1 MKHSLYTTLLLACL
15 MAMACSASRKSSAA
29 AAKQAASNTSWIQM
43 MDDPN
48 VNYFEA
54 VKVFEAFW
62 EGKTK
67 PTSEHELF
75 SAEDK
80 DHALRNSSYST
91 TRDVEDPSVKYRFE
105 YKKFLHW
112 KEDVSPYVQPNGH
125 ILTAEERIA
134 IWEQQKGLRQ

>member
-1 MKHSLYTTLLLACL
+1 MKHFLCTALLLASL
-15 MAMACSASRKSSAA
+15 IAMSCSASRKSTAA
-29 AAKQAASNTSWIQM
+29 ARQAATNTSWIQM

-54 VKVFEAFW
+54 VKVFEAYW
-62 EGKTK
+62 QGKPK

-80 DHALRNSSYST
+80 DHALNNSSYSN
-91 TRDVEDPSVKYRFE
+91 TRDAEDPSVKYRFE

-112 KEDVSPYVQPNGH
+112 KEEVAPYVQPNGR
-125 ILTAEERIA
+125 ILTAEERID
-134 IWEQQKGLRQ
+134 IWKQQKGLRQ

>member
-1 MKHSLYTTLLLACL
+1 MKHFHCTALLLACL
-15 MAMACSASRKSSAA
+15 MAMACSASRKSTAA
-29 AAKQAASNTSWIQM
+29 ARQAASNTSWIQM

-54 VKVFEAFW
+54 VKVFEAYW
-62 EGKTK
+62 QGKPK

-80 DHALRNSSYST
+80 DHALNTSSYSNA
-91 TRDVEDPSVKYRFE
+91 RDAEDPSVKYRFE

-112 KEDVSPYVQPNGH
+112 KEEVAPYVQPNGR
-125 ILTAEERIA
+125 ILTAEERID
-134 IWEQQKGLRQ
+134 IWKQQKGLRQ

>member
-1 MKHSLYTTLLLACL
+1 MKHSLYTILLLACL
-15 MAMACSASRKSSAA
+15 MAMACSTSRKSNAVTA
-29 AAKQAASNTSWIQM
+29 RQAASNTSWIQM

-54 VKVFEAFW
+54 IKVFEAYW
-62 EGKTK
+62 QGKTK
-67 PTSEHELF
+67 PISEHEKF
-75 SAEDK
+75 SAAEK
-80 DHALRNSSYST
+80 GLALGNTNYNAPH
-91 TRDVEDPSVKYRFE
+91 DAEDPAIKYSFE

-112 KEDVSPYVQPNGH
+112 KEDIAPYVQPNGH

>member
-1 MKHSLYTTLLLACL
+1 MKHFLCTALLLACL
-15 MAMACSASRKSSAA
+15 IVMSCSASRKSTVAA
-29 AAKQAASNTSWIQM
+29 RKAATNTSWIQM

-54 VKVFEAFW
+54 VKVFEAYW
-62 EGKTK
+62 QGKPK

-80 DHALRNSSYST
+80 DHALNNSSYSNA
-91 TRDVEDPSVKYRFE
+91 RDAEDPSVKYRFE

-112 KEDVSPYVQPNGH
+112 KEDVAPYVQPNGR
-125 ILTAEERIA
+125 ILTAEERID
-134 IWEQQKGLRQ
+134 IWKQQKGLRQ